1 MFACPFVG
9 LVGTGGQKPSEG
21 RKNDGAAEKLGCADA
36 AFATLCVCLFLSLS
50 LCTTKSF
57 LFEVLKHPSVLRDRV
72 PVLIACNKS
81 ERMNAFSPE
90 FVKKRLEKEIEVLL
104 STQGDL
110 SDTVGGAEG
119 NANIASTK
127 EGQAFK
133 VSDCYSKVTAAAVS
147 ASKGTIKPI
156 RQFITS

>member
-1 MFACPFVG
+1 M
-9 LVGTGGQKPSEG
+9 EG
-21 RKNDGAAEKLGCADA
+21 RKNDGAAEELGRADA
-36 AFATLCVCLFLSLS
+36 AFATLSLSLS
-50 LCTTKSF
+50 LSLCVCTTKSF

>member
-1 MFACPFVG
+1 MGRALKIVFVVDA
-9 LVGTGGQKPSEG
+9 LVFNQ
-21 RKNDGAAEKLGCADA
+21 NDRVREAA
-36 AFATLCVCLFLSLS
+36 
-50 LCTTKSF
+50 SF
-57 LFEVLKHPSVLRDRV
+57 LFDIMTSASVRRDRV
-72 PVLIACNKS
+72 PIFIACNKS

-147 ASKGTIKPI
+147 AS
-156 RQFITS
+156 

>member
-36 AFATLCVCLFLSLS
+36 AFATLCLCLSLS
-50 LCTTKSF
+50 VCTTKSF

-133 VSDCYSKVTAAAVS
+133 LSDCYSKVTAAAVS

>member
-21 RKNDGAAEKLGCADA
+21 RKNDGAAEELGRADA
-36 AFATLCVCLFLSLS
+36 AFATLSLSLS
-50 LCTTKSF
+50 LCVCTTKSF

>member
-1 MFACPFVG
+1 
-9 LVGTGGQKPSEG
+9 
-21 RKNDGAAEKLGCADA
+21 LGCADA
-36 AFATLCVCLFLSLS
+36 AFATLCLCLSLS
-50 LCTTKSF
+50 VCTTKSF

-133 VSDCYSKVTAAAVS
+133 DSDCYSKVTAAAVS